1 MHVCSHDFT
10 KNYKEDGYTV
20 LPDATVESFVSTK
33 TETPDRVQQE
43 LERVTLLKNKLLN
56 QRKELRKENKKLK
69 KRIGEYENSTSWR
82 MTAIFRKIRQL

>member
-1 MHVCSHDFT
+1 MCAVMNFT

>member
-1 MHVCSHDFT
+1 M
-10 KNYKEDGYTV
+10 
-20 LPDATVESFVSTK
+20 ESFVSTK